1 MVDSY
6 GLRLRLP
13 LEGLEDKADGVLV
26 YFLSDTDHQLGKK
39 KKLRLNI
46 PPGMEAHVKYT
57 LHVPVNSNSPSV
69 FQPVLK
75 SMRLKICH
83 SIFNMNCSL
92 CISQV

>member
-46 PPGMEAHVKYT
+46 PPGKYC
-57 LHVPVNSNSPSV
+57 
-69 FQPVLK
+69 
-75 SMRLKICH
+75 ICACKFKL
-83 SIFNMNCSL
+83 SFCFSTSAEEYQAKMPQYFFI
-92 CISQV
+92 

>member
-26 YFLSDTDHQLGKK
+26 YSLSDTDHQLGKK

-46 PPGMEAHVKYT
+46 PPGKYFTCACKFKLSFCFSTSAKEYEAKNLPQY
-57 LHVPVNSNSPSV
+57 
-69 FQPVLK
+69 F
-75 SMRLKICH
+75 
-83 SIFNMNCSL
+83 
-92 CISQV
+92 

>member
-1 MVDSY
+1 MYKCCTKIDPLSYWVASVVDSY

-46 PPGMEAHVKYT
+46 PPGKYCTCACKMQT
-57 LHVPVNSNSPSV
+57 LLLFLN
-69 FQPVLK
+69 Q
-75 SMRLKICH
+75 C
-83 SIFNMNCSL
+83 
-92 CISQV
+92 